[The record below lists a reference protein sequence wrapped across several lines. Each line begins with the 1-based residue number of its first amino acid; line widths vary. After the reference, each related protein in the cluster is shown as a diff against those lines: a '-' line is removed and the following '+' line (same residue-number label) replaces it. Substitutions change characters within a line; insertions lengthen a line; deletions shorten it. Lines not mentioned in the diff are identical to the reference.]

1 MATRREML
9 KAELLKEFEGYST
22 EQLKEICAFTN
33 AYKAGEVEMTEAG
46 FRRFHEEYQ
55 NRRVQK

>member
-1 MATRREML
+1 MATREEMR
-9 KAELLKEFEGYST
+9 KEKLLKKFERFSP
-22 EQLKEICAFTN
+22 EELEEICAFMEAN
-33 AYKAGEVEMTEAG
+33 EGGEVEMTKAG

>member
-1 MATRREML
+1 MDTRREI
-9 KAELLKEFEGYST
+9 LKEFERYST
-22 EQLKEICAFTN
+22 EQLKEICAFAA
-33 AYKAGEVEMTEAG
+33 AYKAGKVEMTEAG

>member
-1 MATRREML
+1 MATRKETRKE
-9 KAELLKEFEGYST
+9 KLLKKFERFST
-22 EQLKEICAFTN
+22 EQLEEICAF
-33 AYKAGEVEMTEAG
+33 AAAHEAGEVEMTEAG

>member
-1 MATRREML
+1 MDTRKETRKE
-9 KAELLKEFEGYST
+9 KLLKKFERFST
-22 EQLKEICAFTN
+22 EQLEEICAFAE